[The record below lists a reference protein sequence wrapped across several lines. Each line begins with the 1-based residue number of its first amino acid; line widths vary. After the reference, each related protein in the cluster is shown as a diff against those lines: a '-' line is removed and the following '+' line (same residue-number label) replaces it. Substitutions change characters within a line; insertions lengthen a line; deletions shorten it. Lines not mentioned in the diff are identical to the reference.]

1 MAESID
7 LRGAL
12 VRLRTTVDAD
22 REALIAIRSTDE
34 VRRWWR
40 GDDLDAEFDEDL
52 ADPDV
57 HRLTIV
63 VDGAVV
69 GLIQF
74 AEEDDPD
81 YHHAGIDVYV
91 DPRQH
96 RRGIASD
103 AIRTLV
109 AHLLTERGHHRLT
122 IDPSVDNE
130 AAIACYAGVG
140 FEQVG
145 VMRAY
150 ERRADG
156 TWGDGLLME
165 LVAKDRPG
173 PR

>member
-1 MAESID
+1 MPDPID
-7 LRGAL
+7 LRGEQ
-12 VRLRTTVDAD
+12 VRLRTTVAAD
-22 REALIAIRSTDE
+22 RAALVAIRSTEE
-34 VRRWWR
+34 VQRWWR
-40 GDDLDAEFDEDL
+40 GDDLGAEFDDDL
-52 ADPDV
+52 ADPEV
-57 HRLTIV
+57 HRLTIEAE
-63 VDGAVV
+63 GTVV

-74 AEEDDPD
+74 AEEDDPE
-81 YHHAGIDVYV
+81 YRHAGIDIYI

-96 RRGIASD
+96 RRGLASD

-109 AHLLTERGHHRLT
+109 AHLLDERGHHRLT